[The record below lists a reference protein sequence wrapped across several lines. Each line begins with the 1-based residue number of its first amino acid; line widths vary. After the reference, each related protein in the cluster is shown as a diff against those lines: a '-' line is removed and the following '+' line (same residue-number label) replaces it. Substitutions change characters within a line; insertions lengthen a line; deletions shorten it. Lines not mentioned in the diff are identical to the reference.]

1 MSMSKLLKRFVLG
14 SAFVLTL
21 CTTSLTA
28 YAGDGGTGGSGS
40 GGQSGGASSY
50 LPHTYGITFK
60 LVPRDEYLG
69 KGSVN
74 LNSSI
79 HYQKHNPG
87 LTVMFWDSS
96 NGGGLVTG
104 GFKEVLGTTDLATRS
119 ARFLSYAEMQNLFG
133 NKASTIYNGIKGM
146 TSSNLSN
153 NNPIMHM
160 ERVSTALN
168 NALSDG
174 KGNTMLYD
182 TKSRREFYRKFKSYC
197 PNITMTEK
205 DFMSKTGVIVAEP
218 VIGFTSTPA
227 GYNMFHTFGQA
238 ERIRYHG
245 LDKSHALYQKR
256 YSIRGKVFS
265 GGKSVCGA
273 SMRQCGLYRNVVD
286 IDQKDI
292 SNVQRIDD
300 ATLKKWVYKDRYNSN
315 LRKYGTHVY
324 GLEWGGGSKGA
335 TNLTVRATQNA
346 DGSYT
351 MDSQAST
358 ISQAAGNMPYDK
370 NLNNGA
376 GKIDGLTGGNSDC
389 SNHGTPSVVS
399 NFIAS
404 YCEGYKTWSSGAFL
418 LKGTGEY
425 TAETTV
431 RNYKKKYEG
440 NQGSEK
446 VTVSTGD
453 FNAGFNYK
461 PKYKVNTPQ
470 NAARDF
476 AKTTFK
482 NGNLSKQIRQD
493 FVNFKNPVN
502 VLYNL
507 TAIANNESSIGATEL
522 KANKDWDTA
531 GQGKITLDGDSSSV
545 GMAVEYLYKPK
556 PIKSF
561 ISYAKLTYDNKMSG
575 KLEYGYNCS
584 SKDHT
589 LVDSAHFD
597 IEGNR
602 YLIAFVP
609 NANATN
615 MQLSDSNKCGGTFW
629 ETVKGNIKDGD
640 VYDITDFRRDIS
652 QNVCNQ
658 STVNEGYVHGATA
671 SVGGKDGKGYSIF
684 VLEIV
689 NPSTINVVTN
699 AKLDDYQLNSIT
711 LDILA
716 PTKGRL
722 VNSSEVISGG
732 KSGTVACGFNRDTAE
747 KLTHDKFIKD
757 DSLYRLASNG
767 NQTGITVSSHR
778 KNSNMIY
785 YNTLV
790 GNAYTFN
797 EVEGAVPNISTKDA
811 KNYTYAWNLA
821 RGLYGDVRAISPLSR
836 NSISDSLYKKVTE
849 QYKAEYNLKPSKV
862 EEVKEKRNSLAKYYD
877 KVGDKISFASR
888 WEKSGLAPMGVAHK
902 VHSKQVYNTKWKEN
916 EYRTCTYEVLGQS
929 GARPLKYKGLSIYGL
944 NIDVHETIYKY
955 STIAMETGRNKT
967 ANGKTTGGVN
977 TPNVNINGGSVLASH
992 KFDTNGLN
1000 RTDSRLGAEYRMAV
1014 TSNLVKGDTPVELK
1028 FYPEVRMRAY
1038 TVDGE
1043 RISQGSIIP
1052 NTVLTMGEKVRKVQP
1067 SSLYFVRVEQ
1077 TEGKQATGELF
1088 SDTMGTGTNA
1098 GNLSSENGNKPV
1110 IYGGSDVTLN
1120 VKGKYGIKMY
1130 GYALDLI
1137 NYDKDKNGL
1146 KQSANS
1152 MRPYKEIV
1160 NDTGTYKD
1168 PYTTWGNG
1176 VGTGDNES
1184 TKLLFKQY
1192 KDWVSSVKDSLYADI
1207 TLKVQGD
1214 GVDKTFNNFNVS
1226 MAQAKDVASHEDGVF
1241 NIYVRR
1247 GEIDTEGAG
1256 YKALINQIK
1265 ADYKCTE
1272 SEAKELFK
1280 ASDIYQSIVKAVEDT
1295 KDSFNKSVNVNT
1307 SENGAHAV
1315 RQEET
1320 NDNWYDEEVKTFVV
1334 RRYYSEPLKTEDII
1348 LSDKIDYNLSPDSTV
1363 GESNDTNAMQ
1373 HSYDSAE
1380 AKWYLTLYFR
1390 DNATVTGENHK
1401 DNLNL
1406 YITAGELFN
1415 PKDGLVKENANYY
1428 KGGNVLINNLYID
1441 GADFLVPSA
1450 TTSDMLK

>member
-1 MSMSKLLKRFVLG
+1 MSMNKLLKRFVLG

-21 CTTSLTA
+21 CATSLTA
-28 YAGDGGTGGSGS
+28 YAGDGGVGGGGSG
-40 GGQSGGASSY
+40 GTSGGAHSH
-50 LPHTYGITFK
+50 LPNSVGVTIK
-60 LVPRDEYLG
+60 LVPRDEYLA
-69 KGSVN
+69 KGAVN
-74 LNSSI
+74 TNYMLN
-79 HYQKHNPG
+79 YQKHNPG
-87 LTVMFWDSS
+87 LTILMHDTEDKLITK
-96 NGGGLVTG
+96 GYT
-104 GFKEVLGTTDLATRS
+104 EVLGTSSLTTKPGRLLTE
-119 ARFLSYAEMQNLFG
+119 AEISKLFG
-133 NKASTIYNGIKGM
+133 TSGKNTIINAIKKM
-146 TSSNLSN
+146 TDSNLSN
-153 NNPIMHM
+153 DTPKMNLSV
-160 ERVSTALN
+160 VSDAF
-168 NALSDG
+168 NAVLSDG
-174 KGNTMLYD
+174 KGNTMLYNSS
-182 TKSRREFYRKFKSYC
+182 TRREFYKKFKELC
-197 PNITMTEK
+197 PNMTMSEK
-205 DFMSKTGVIVAEP
+205 DFMSKTGVVVVEP
-218 VIGFTSTPA
+218 CIGFKQTAA
-227 GYNMFHTFGQA
+227 GYNIFHNFGQA
-238 ERIRYHG
+238 TEIRRLK
-245 LDKSHALYQKR
+245 LDKGAGALYRKR
-256 YSIRGKVFS
+256 YSGKGAVLSEIR
-265 GGKSVCGA
+265 VCGS
-273 SMRQCGLYRNVVD
+273 SMRMCGLFRNTVD

-292 SNVQRIDD
+292 SAKQKV
-300 ATLKKWVYKDRYNSN
+300 TLSQLGDWVANYGYSENLKRY
-315 LRKYGTHVY
+315 GFHVY
-324 GLEWGGGSKGA
+324 GLDWGGGSKGA

-351 MDSQAST
+351 MDTQAST

-531 GQGKITLDGDSSSV
+531 GKGKITLDGDSSSV

-597 IEGNR
+597 IESNR

-609 NANATN
+609 NANATD
-615 MQLSDSNKCGGTFW
+615 MQLSDSNKCGGSFW
-629 ETVKGNIKDGD
+629 EIVKGNIKDD
-640 VYDITDFRRDIS
+640 DIYDITDFRKDIN

-658 STVNEGYVHGATA
+658 STVNEGYVYGATA